1 MIALPG
7 NPTELKDDSILSD
20 KMVMWFPH
28 LHQFLKQ
35 RICLRWVW
43 KQYVYICARMEV
55 CETDPKTTW
64 SNFAP
69 CDLVTSEDFHS
80 CMRMTWMASRVMNVK
95 WKRLTPCPSWVP
107 KARPRKDWWHL
118 SAKGTSCCKIEA
130 CRLRHGTMSKLLVRL
145 QNHAL
150 ITSWHWQRHWKMQD
164 MVPPMRSLLR
174 PRVNSLTMCLG
185 HKLSHATLKI
195 SFPSINLYICGF
207 CGYSIQLL

>member
-1 MIALPG
+1 MG
-7 NPTELKDDSILSD
+7 
-20 KMVMWFPH
+20 V
-28 LHQFLKQ
+28 
-35 RICLRWVW
+35 

-69 CDLVTSEDFHS
+69 CDLVTSEDFSLLHEDDVDGES
-80 CMRMTWMASRVMNVK
+80 GDEREMKAVDTLSELGSQSSSS
-95 WKRLTPCPSWVP
+95 KRLVTPQ
-107 KARPRKDWWHL
+107 
-118 SAKGTSCCKIEA
+118 CK
-130 CRLRHGTMSKLLVRL
+130 RDKLLQNRSLQVARL

-195 SFPSINLYICGF
+195 SFPSNLYICGF

>member
-1 MIALPG
+1 MIALLG
-7 NPTELKDDSILSD
+7 NPTELKDDSIWSD

-35 RICLRWVW
+35 RICLHGCENSTCTYAHAW
-43 KQYVYICARMEV
+43 KSVKLIRK
-55 CETDPKTTW
+55 PH
-64 SNFAP
+64 
-69 CDLVTSEDFHS
+69 DLILLPAIWWRLRTFHS

-195 SFPSINLYICGF
+195 SFPSNLYICGF